1 MEVLEFADKIGAVH
15 LKDALSNTELRG
27 IFRHDN
33 YFLFE
38 GNIFLIIKVSR
49 NKIRPFYGMGK
60 KYFDIFKKLT
70 ETTGNFYFVGLVSNS
85 SGWVLSKKQL
95 ENLIAS
101 RCLSISSD
109 QTEYKI
115 NSHNLKDQDS
125 FRTVDGFLS
134 KLGRPSRSVE
144 GE

>member
-15 LKDALSNTELRG
+15 LKHALNNSELSG

-33 YFLFE
+33 YFLLDS
-38 GNIFLIIKVSR
+38 NTFLIIKVSR

-70 ETTGNFYFVGLVSNS
+70 ESSGNFYFVGLISNS

-95 ENLIAS
+95 ESFISS
-101 RCLSISSD
+101 RSLSISSD
-109 QTEYKI
+109 GREYKI

-125 FRTVDGFLS
+125 FRTVDGFRSKIELS
-134 KLGRPSRSVE
+134 K
-144 GE
+144 